1 MTVRIAKFNVEDMI
15 ILAMEGEVIFQNAEV

>member
-1 MTVRIAKFNVEDMI
+1 MTIRMAKFNVEDII